1 MRAILI
7 DGPVAGKEVVI
18 TGYQEYVVEVL
29 RDIPPVP
36 CDEADRNKPL
46 DIGRYIRR
54 YWYRPVIVDSK
65 RDIGIMSACNM
76 TRHDLT
82 YTVEEL
88 LGEASVS
95 NNATAGV
102 MASLQADN
110 IVPELVMLFRQMAQ
124 VNKRIN
130 DLILES

>member
-1 MRAILI
+1 MKAILI
-7 DGPVAGKEVVI
+7 DGPVAGQEVII
-18 TGYQEYVVEVL
+18 TGYQEYYVEVL
-29 RDIPPVP
+29 RDMPTPGDTFDVSRHIH
-36 CDEADRNKPL
+36 
-46 DIGRYIRR
+46 R

-76 TRHDLT
+76 SRHDLT

-88 LGEASVS
+88 MQEAGVS
-95 NNATAGV
+95 NMATAGA
-102 MASLQADN
+102 MASLHGDN
-110 IVPELVMLFRQMAQ
+110 IVPELVMLFRQMAL

>member
-1 MRAILI
+1 MKAILI
-7 DGPVAGKEVVI
+7 DGPVAGQEVII
-18 TGYQEYVVEVL
+18 TGYQEYVVEIL
-29 RDIPPVP
+29 RDMPTPGSS
-36 CDEADRNKPL
+36 EYF
-46 DIGRYIRR
+46 DINRHIHR

-76 TRHDLT
+76 SRHDLT

-88 LGEASVS
+88 MQEAGVS
-95 NNATAGV
+95 NMATAGA
-102 MASLQADN
+102 MASLHGDN
-110 IVPELVMLFRQMAQ
+110 IVPELVMLFRQMAL